1 MKNSKVE
8 ICFIGNAI
16 VDILS
21 KISNESLNKL
31 KIPKGSMQL
40 VDEESSDK
48 ILKYIDFA
56 TFLEDNQKR
65 GSSMPINQLVYD
77 LYKKFIDY
85 NTLEVYKNNLEKE
98 NLDYR
103 YVIKEY
109 REGLLLFNLMQ
120 EKIWT
125 IKESDSTQ
133 LKSFFE
139 NNRDKYI
146 GYVEDK
152 GKIIGDFQ
160 NTRESKWLNN
170 LKLKHKVTLN
180 KKAIKRLRKKYN

>member
-1 MKNSKVE
+1 
-8 ICFIGNAI
+8 
-16 VDILS
+16 
-21 KISNESLNKL
+21 
-31 KIPKGSMQL
+31 
-40 VDEESSDK
+40 
-48 ILKYIDFA
+48 
-56 TFLEDNQKR
+56 
-65 GSSMPINQLVYD
+65 
-77 LYKKFIDY
+77 
-85 NTLEVYKNNLEKE
+85 
-98 NLDYR
+98 
-103 YVIKEY
+103 
-109 REGLLLFNLMQ
+109 MQ

-125 IKESDSTQ
+125 LKVSDSTQ

-160 NTRESKWLNN
+160 QTRESKWLNN

>member
-1 MKNSKVE
+1 MLDSSYFTGEWSIPENIDDEK
-8 ICFIGNAI
+8 
-16 VDILS
+16 IL
-21 KISNESLNKL
+21 IT
-31 KIPKGSMQL
+31 IH
-40 VDEESSDK
+40 DK
-48 ILKYIDFA
+48 ILKFIDFA

-65 GSSMPINQLVYD
+65 GSSVPINQLVYD

-98 NLDYR
+98 NSDYR
-103 YVIKEY
+103 FVIKEY

-125 IKESDSTQ
+125 LKVSDSTQ

-146 GYVEDK
+146 GYDEDK

-160 NTRESKWLNN
+160 QTRESKWLNN
-170 LKLKHKVTLN
+170 LKLKHKVILN